1 MRYTELAGQVIL
13 PGLLGKYRE
22 DVTDGETERAEKTA
36 AMNPLTPAG
45 LARPE

>member
-22 DVTDGETERAEKTA
+22 DVADGATERVVEDR
-36 AMNPLTPAG
+36 PL
-45 LARPE
+45 